1 MATQPAN
8 SDIAIS
14 AISGNP
20 ETNDPTRSDKIAQP
34 PVCVESQQLH
44 RELTQLADAA
54 SDANAF
60 YSALFNIASQQ
71 VDCLAM
77 WHVRITSVD
86 AQGAETNGPSI
97 EARPI
102 SDDQAELLWDVIQ
115 DCLLYTSPSPRDS

>member
-8 SDIAIS
+8 SDTAIS

-60 YSALFNIASQQ
+60 YSALFNIASHKSTVWQCGMFVSRPAMLKAQ
-71 VDCLAM
+71 KLA
-77 WHVRITSVD
+77 
-86 AQGAETNGPSI
+86 GLPSKLVQSQMI
-97 EARPI
+97 K
-102 SDDQAELLWDVIQ
+102 LNF
-115 DCLLYTSPSPRDS
+115 CGT

>member
-8 SDIAIS
+8 SDIATS
-14 AISGNP
+14 GISGNP
-20 ETNDPTRSDKIAQP
+20 ETNPRSTTDATGQP

-44 RELTQLADAA
+44 RELTQLADSA

-60 YSALFNIASQQ
+60 YSAIFNIASQQ

-77 WHVRITSVD
+77 WHVRITSGD

-102 SDDQAELLWDVIQ
+102 SDDQADVPVS
-115 DCLLYTSPSPRDS
+115 YTHLTLPTTPYV